1 MNFMNSE
8 QQIVTCSLMGG
19 LGNQLFQLFTTIA
32 YSIENNSTFIFPY
45 STELKIG
52 ITRPTYWDSF
62 LSGIK
67 SFTTFNNK
75 VITNEMISKYPQHR
89 EIGFHYLKIP
99 PYVDSDVPKLMLT
112 GYYQSYKYFEKFQT
126 QIYEIIHLEQQKA
139 EIKNEYSTFFQND
152 INVSMH
158 FRLGDYV
165 GKEKY
170 HPVMNVDYYE
180 NAINYLITKINTNQ
194 FTILYLCQ
202 DIDNQTVELMITGL
216 RIVFPTINFVKVH
229 DSIDDWKQM
238 LIMSNCNHNIIANST
253 FSWWGA
259 YFNTNNPVVCY
270 PTKWFGPAFGHY
282 NINDLFPNKWYKIIC

>member
-1 MNFMNSE
+1 MESIF
-8 QQIVTCSLMGG
+8 QQHNVTCSLMGG

-32 YSIENNSTFIFPY
+32 YCIENNYNFIFPY

-62 LSGIK
+62 LSRLK
-67 SFTTFNNK
+67 QYTTFSNNEL
-75 VITNEMISKYPQHR
+75 TNEIINKYPPHR

-99 PYVDSDVPKLMLT
+99 LYNNINKLMLH
-112 GYYQSYKYFEKFQT
+112 GYYQSYKYFSKYQST
-126 QIYEIIHLEQQKA
+126 IYELIHLEEQKSQ
-139 EIKNEYSTFFQND
+139 IKNEYNHLFQNE
-152 INVSMH
+152 ITVSMH

-165 GKEKY
+165 GKEQF
-170 HPVMNVDYYE
+170 HPIMTVDYYQ
-180 NAINYLITKINTNQ
+180 NSINYLISTLNTEQ

-216 RIVFPTINFVKVH
+216 KIVFPTITFVKVD

-238 LIMSNCNHNIIANST
+238 LIISNCNHNIIANST

-259 YFNTNNPVVCY
+259 YFNTNKPIVCY
-270 PTKWFGPAFGHY
+270 PTKWFGTAFGHY
-282 NINDLFPNKWYKIIC
+282 NLNDLFPKKWYKILC

>member
-1 MNFMNSE
+1 MNFLNSE
-8 QQIVTCSLMGG
+8 QQKVTCSLMGG

-32 YSIENNSTFIFPY
+32 YSIENNSIFIFPY
-45 STELKIG
+45 STELRTG

-67 SFTTFNNK
+67 SFTTFNNTE
-75 VITNEMISKYPQHR
+75 ITNQMISKYPQHR

-99 PYVDSDVPKLMLT
+99 SYENTPKIMLS

-126 QIYEIIHLEQQKA
+126 QIYELIHLEQQKA
-139 EIKNEYSTFFQND
+139 EIKNEYSTFFQDD

-170 HPVMNVDYYE
+170 HPVMSVDYYE

-216 RIVFPTINFVKVH
+216 RIVFPTINFVKV
-229 DSIDDWKQM
+229 DDNIDDWKQM

-259 YFNTNNPVVCY
+259 YFNTNNPVICY
-270 PTKWFGPAFGHY
+270 PAKWFGPAFGHY
-282 NINDLFPNKWYKIIC
+282 NINDLFPNKWYKITC

>member
-1 MNFMNSE
+1 MNFLNNE
-8 QQIVTCSLMGG
+8 QQKVTCSLMGG

-67 SFTTFNNK
+67 LFTTFNNK
-75 VITNEMISKYPQHR
+75 EITNEMISKYPQHR

-99 PYVDSDVPKLMLT
+99 SYANTPKIMLS
-112 GYYQSYKYFEKFQT
+112 GYYQSYKYFEKFQK
-126 QIYEIIHLEQQKA
+126 QIYELIHLEEQKTQ
-139 EIKNEYSTFFQND
+139 IKNEYSTLFQND

-165 GKEKY
+165 GKEQY

-216 RIVFPTINFVKVH
+216 RIVFPTINFVKV
-229 DSIDDWKQM
+229 DDNIDDWKQM

-259 YFNTNNPVVCY
+259 YFNTNNSTVCY
-270 PTKWFGPAFGHY
+270 PAKWFGPAFGHY
-282 NINDLFPNKWYKIIC
+282 NINDLFPTQWHKIIC

>member
-1 MNFMNSE
+1 MNFLNSE
-8 QQIVTCSLMGG
+8 QQKVTCSLMGG

-32 YSIENNSTFIFPY
+32 YSIENNSIFIFPY
-45 STELKIG
+45 STELRTG

-67 SFTTFNNK
+67 SFTTFNNTE
-75 VITNEMISKYPQHR
+75 ITNQMISKYPQHR

-99 PYVDSDVPKLMLT
+99 SYENTPKIMLS

-126 QIYEIIHLEQQKA
+126 QIYELIHLEQQKA
-139 EIKNEYSTFFQND
+139 EIKNEYSTFFQDD

-170 HPVMNVDYYE
+170 HPVMSVDYYE

-216 RIVFPTINFVKVH
+216 RIVFPTINFVKVD
-229 DSIDDWKQM
+229 DSVDDWKQM

-259 YFNTNNPVVCY
+259 YFNTNNPVICY
-270 PTKWFGPAFGHY
+270 PAKWFGPAFGHY
-282 NINDLFPNKWYKIIC
+282 NINDLFPNKWYKITC